1 MYARM
6 RWAAGCLGGI
16 LALVALAALAGSMA
30 CGEGEEVPKFTDA
43 RVVMNEGVDLRR
55 APAEFAG
62 VVEVMALGTP
72 VTSVPDATDV
82 SHDDTYLEV
91 QLEDGR
97 SGFVERGS
105 LGIPEEWQ
113 RVVDLRVSVEG
124 ATAQSSGTLK
134 SRANLRLAPGRDS
147 RLLDSIAG
155 KTPFSMYRRVAVMAE
170 EDKEIWY
177 LIDVGE
183 GRIGYMYTRKLD
195 FEVPRDL
202 PSHARYRR
210 TVAWQSLGGD
220 EDHATWLVASASD
233 GDLGCDYDQAEIYA
247 WDPGTGAYGTMF
259 TKKGLKG
266 VLPLES
272 EERDGVWHFV
282 LRELLAEGGVTATRW
297 ADKRPAKV
305 VETWQEEATTS
316 IH

>member
-1 MYARM
+1 MYART

-30 CGEGEEVPKFTDA
+30 CGGGEEVPRFTEA

-72 VTSVPDATDV
+72 VTAVPDATDV

-97 SGFVERGS
+97 SGFVERPS
-105 LGIPEEWQ
+105 LGMPEEWQ
-113 RVVDLRVSVEG
+113 LVLDLRASVEG
-124 ATAQSSGTLK
+124 ATAQSTGTLK

-147 RLLDSIAG
+147 RQLDSIAG
-155 KTPFSMYRRVAVMAE
+155 KTPFSMYRRVAVMAG

-183 GRIGYMYTRKLD
+183 GRIGYMYTRKLE

-220 EDHATWLVASASD
+220 EDHPTWLVASAGD

-247 WDPGTGAYGTMF
+247 WDPATGAYGTMF
-259 TKKGLKG
+259 TKKDL
-266 VLPLES
+266 
-272 EERDGVWHFV
+272 
-282 LRELLAEGGVTATRW
+282 
-297 ADKRPAKV
+297 
-305 VETWQEEATTS
+305 
-316 IH
+316 